1 MGKGRGWGLLR
12 GASTQCFQSVQ
23 TVNVLQL
30 PCFCGF
36 TRDFPPL
43 FWRGGQGVRCGSL
56 LNPRSSVSI
65 CGSKAV
71 RCWRFFAAFASGFCR
86 PLLSAAIRLNP
97 RPSGLASAGAEK
109 ARSLP
114 PLRASGPPPIGGS
127 RPARL
132 RGRWCGIWGT
142 RARPGGCRLLS
153 VFPSAPGCGRRGA
166 VRPGCHG

>member
-1 MGKGRGWGLLR
+1 MGIAPWRLNPMFSIRANRECFAVPSFLR
-12 GASTQCFQSVQ
+12 LYKTQGGA
-23 TVNVLQL
+23 
-30 PCFCGF
+30 
-36 TRDFPPL
+36 R
-43 FWRGGQGVRCGSL
+43 RAGVRCSSL

-71 RCWRFFAAFASGFCR
+71 RCWQCFAAFASGFCR